1 MKYIPPEVGD
11 NKVIYKGKRYW
22 IVEFTGKDKI
32 DGFGRENCQFIMYD
46 KDSREILAY
55 IDIKNRKYFATLA
68 WGVDEFPRIFDKVKE
83 LVESVIEMDRYYA
96 KHYFG
101 LM

>member
-32 DGFGRENCQFIMYD
+32 DGFGLKQLGQMLIDNQIENDDGLPFFI
-46 KDSREILAY
+46 KDGHVKTKLLNPSTGYFKDTQINKPDLRRIL
-55 IDIKNRKYFATLA
+55 IDAHKKGLIKK
-68 WGVDEFPRIFDKVKE
+68 I
-83 LVESVIEMDRYYA
+83 
-96 KHYFG
+96 
-101 LM
+101 